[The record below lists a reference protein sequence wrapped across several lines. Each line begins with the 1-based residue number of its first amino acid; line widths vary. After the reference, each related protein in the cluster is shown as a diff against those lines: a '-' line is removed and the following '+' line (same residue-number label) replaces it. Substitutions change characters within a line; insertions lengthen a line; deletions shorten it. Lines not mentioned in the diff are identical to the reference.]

1 MAGGGGGL
9 EKGEPDFQIAPM
21 VDVLL
26 VILIFFMV
34 ITSAQVL
41 NIDKTIKLPIAA
53 EAAKKDDSRSEA
65 IVNVRWDPSANRSV
79 FNFQDRIYTKGADLV
94 EPFKAAKAYGDKIAA
109 SKPGQNPEFR
119 IVIRGDRD
127 VPALFV
133 SQAMNAAAEAGISD
147 ISFSAVNHD

>member
-41 NIDKTIKLPIAA
+41 NVDKTIKLPIAA

-65 IVNVRWDPSANRSV
+65 IVNVRWDPMANRAT
-79 FNFQDRIYTKGADLV
+79 FNFQDQLYSKGSDLLT
-94 EPFKAAKAYGDKIAA
+94 PLKAAKQIGEQKAVA
-109 SKPGQNPEFR
+109 KPGQNPEFR

-133 SQAMNAAAEAGISD
+133 SQVMDAAAEVGISD
-147 ISFSAVNHD
+147 ISFSTVNHD

>member
-9 EKGEPDFQIAPM
+9 ERGEPDFQIAPM

-26 VILIFFMV
+26 VILIFFMI

-65 IVNVRWDPSANRSV
+65 IVNVRWDPSENVAS
-79 FNFQDRIYTKGADLV
+79 FNFEGKLYSKASQLV
-94 EPFKAAKAYGDKIAA
+94 EPLRLAKTQGEGKASGKV
-109 SKPGQNPEFR
+109 GQNPEFR
-119 IVIRGDRD
+119 MVIRGDRD

-133 SQAMNAAAEAGISD
+133 SQAMDVAAEIGISD
-147 ISFSAVNHD
+147 ISFSTVNHD

>member
-1 MAGGGGGL
+1 MAGGGGL

-79 FNFQDRIYTKGADLV
+79 FNFQDRIYTKGSDLV
-94 EPFKAAKAYGDKIAA
+94 EPFKAAKAYGDKVAA

>member
-1 MAGGGGGL
+1 
-9 EKGEPDFQIAPM
+9 
-21 VDVLL
+21 
-26 VILIFFMV
+26 MV

-41 NIDKTIKLPIAA
+41 NVDKTIKLPIAI

-65 IVNVRWDPSANRSV
+65 IVNVGWDPQANRSV
-79 FNFQDRIYTKGADLV
+79 FNFQDRRYTKGSDLV
-94 EPFKAAKAYGDKIAA
+94 EQFKAAKAYGDKIAA

-127 VPALFV
+127 VPAIFV

-147 ISFSAVNHD
+147 ISFSTLNHD

>member
-41 NIDKTIKLPIAA
+41 NIDKTIKLPIAP
-53 EAAKKDDSRSEA
+53 EAAKKDDSRAEA
-65 IVNVRWDPSANRSV
+65 VVNVRWDAASSTAT
-79 FNFQDRIYTKGADLV
+79 FNFQDHLYAKSSEFI
-94 EPFKAAKAYGDKIAA
+94 EPLKAAKALGEQTVAA
-109 SKPGQNPEFR
+109 KQGPNTEFR
-119 IVIRGDRD
+119 LVIRADRD

-133 SQAMNAAAEAGISD
+133 SQAMNAGAEAGISD
-147 ISFSAVNHD
+147 ISFSSVNHD

>member
-1 MAGGGGGL
+1 
-9 EKGEPDFQIAPM
+9 M

-26 VILIFFMV
+26 VILVFFMV

-41 NIDKTIKLPIAA
+41 NIDKTIKLPIAV

-65 IVNVRWDPSANRSV
+65 IVNVRWDPEARRSD

-94 EPFKAAKAYGDKIAA
+94 EPFKAAKAYGEKVAA

-133 SQAMNAAAEAGISD
+133 SQAMNAAAEAAISD

>member
-53 EAAKKDDSRSEA
+53 EAAKKDDSRAEA
-65 IVNVRWDPSANRSV
+65 VVNVRWNPDANAAT
-79 FNFQDRIYTKGADLV
+79 FNFQDHLYSKASQIL
-94 EPFKAAKAYGDKIAA
+94 EPLKAAKLLGEKQAA
-109 SKPGQNPEFR
+109 EKPGQNPEFR

-133 SQAMNAAAEAGISD
+133 SQVMDAAAEAGISD
-147 ISFSAVNHD
+147 ISFSTVNHD

>member
-65 IVNVRWDPSANRSV
+65 VVNVRWDPLANAAT
-79 FNFQDRIYTKGADLV
+79 FNFQDPLYSKATEFV
-94 EPFKAAKAYGDKIAA
+94 EPLKAAKALGEKMAA
-109 SKPGQNPEFR
+109 EKPGQNPEFR
-119 IVIRGDRD
+119 MVIRGDRD

>member
-1 MAGGGGGL
+1 
-9 EKGEPDFQIAPM
+9 
-21 VDVLL
+21 
-26 VILIFFMV
+26 
-34 ITSAQVL
+34 
-41 NIDKTIKLPIAA
+41 
-53 EAAKKDDSRSEA
+53 
-65 IVNVRWDPSANRSV
+65 
-79 FNFQDRIYTKGADLV
+79 V
-94 EPFKAAKAYGDKIAA
+94 EPFKAAKAYGEKVAA

>member
-41 NIDKTIKLPIAA
+41 NIDKTIKLPIAV

-133 SQAMNAAAEAGISD
+133 SQAMNAAA
-147 ISFSAVNHD
+147 

>member
-41 NIDKTIKLPIAA
+41 NIDKTIKLPLAP
-53 EAAKKDDSRSEA
+53 EAAKKDDNRSEA
-65 IVNVRWDPSANRSV
+65 VINVRWDPSANRSV
-79 FNFQDRIYTKGADLV
+79 FNFKDNIYNKGAELV
-94 EPFKAAKAYGDKIAA
+94 APIKDAKAYCDQHPKF
-109 SKPGQNPEFR
+109 GQNPEFR

-133 SQAMNAAAEAGISD
+133 SQAMDAAAEAGVSEIC
-147 ISFSAVNHD
+147 FSSLNHD